1 MIRSQL
7 TPSVPL
13 MLLLACSACAP
24 AGERVAPVA
33 PPASSAAKPEALPA
47 QTLPTDRGLPALPKA
62 SGSGHPGGRYAT
74 LPEPARQGLGELK
87 WHVGSADQEAV
98 GSLL

>member
-33 PPASSAAKPEALPA
+33 PRPNSWDMDTPEGVWVVASVTMLIVVAA
-47 QTLPTDRGLPALPKA
+47 
-62 SGSGHPGGRYAT
+62 GS
-74 LPEPARQGLGELK
+74 
-87 WHVGSADQEAV
+87 
-98 GSLL
+98 